1 MGGGSNN
8 LVVAHIDFSLFF
20 LLICDSMFLMQF
32 FSKKRKCFFSSIILA
47 SLFIFFGCF
56 RNKGVSSLN
65 EENLFS
71 IEYGNFEDEINLFD
85 ITAVGSLSTYMTMH
99 NGFFYIANG
108 ESKKILELNSYGDL
122 LNLFYNDE
130 EMESQKFADK
140 NIRNST
146 KKAISYP
153 FNHIGPLAVDSR
165 NYLYV
170 SDVLPVEKHERD
182 EKQRLLL
189 DFVILRF
196 DSDGN
201 FVDYIGQQGPGGT
214 PFPFVKNIFVTKLNE
229 LVVLCTTNDGPV
241 VYWFNEKGF
250 LLYKIP
256 ITQQT
261 IPSPGKDEGNPLD
274 GKYYSS
280 VGNVVPDWVNHR
292 LFIHVDYYQDAVD
305 ADSKILNGVDYS
317 MSLLYQLDLETK
329 RYEAPLEIP
338 SYENVEVD
346 SLSKETYE
354 IPYDFLG
361 VTDSGWFFFIV
372 PDDNGYLIQMVQ
384 PDGQRI
390 LKRSLS
396 VDHAKNVYA
405 SLSLSESGIISGL
418 FIQSDSAK
426 IKWWRTDSLIY

>member
-1 MGGGSNN
+1 M
-8 LVVAHIDFSLFF
+8 F
-20 LLICDSMFLMQF
+20 ICDIIFLMRI
-32 FSKKRKCFFSSIILA
+32 FSKKQKYLFYFMLFSSV
-47 SLFIFFGCF
+47 FFFFACSK
-56 RNKGVSSLN
+56 NKGVSSVN

-85 ITAVGSLSTYMTMH
+85 ISDVGSLSTYMTMH

-140 NIRNST
+140 NARNST

-153 FNHIGPLAVDSR
+153 FNQLGPLAVDSR
-165 NYLYV
+165 NYLYAA
-170 SDVLPVEKHERD
+170 DVLPAEKHEHD
-182 EKQRLLL
+182 ESQRLLL
-189 DFVILRF
+189 NFVILRF

-214 PFPFVKNIFVTKLNE
+214 PFPFVKNIYVTKLNE
-229 LVVLCTTNDGPV
+229 LVVLCTTNEGPF
-241 VYWFNEKGF
+241 VYWYNEKGF

-256 ITQQT
+256 ITHQT
-261 IPSPGKDEGNPLD
+261 IPDPVKDKDDTSGGKF
-274 GKYYSS
+274 YSS
-280 VGNVVPDWVNHR
+280 VGNVVPDWSSHK
-292 LFIHVDYYQDAVD
+292 LFIHVDYYQEAVD
-305 ADSKILNGVDYS
+305 SDSKILNGVDYA
-317 MSLLYQLDLETK
+317 MSWLYQLDLETK
-329 RYEAPLEIP
+329 RYEEPLEIP
-338 SYENVEVD
+338 SYENVNLD
-346 SLSKETYE
+346 SLTKETYE

-361 VTDSGWFFFIV
+361 VTENGWFFFII
-372 PDDNGYLIQMVQ
+372 PDDNGYLTQMVQ

-390 LKRSLS
+390 IKRSLS
-396 VDHAKNVYA
+396 ADHAKNVYA
-405 SLSLSESGIISGL
+405 SLSLSDGGIISGL